1 MKPLHFLGSSLRDLK
16 KFPVEV
22 QEETGFELRNLQ
34 RGQAPSDWKP
44 MSIIGPGAMELRI
57 HVGGEYRVVYV
68 AKFAEAV
75 YVLHIFAKKTPKTAK
90 PDLELAKRRYN
101 QLLKQRNS

>member
-1 MKPLHFLGSSLRDLK
+1 MKLLHFLGSSLRNLK
-16 KFPVEV
+16 KFPVAV
-22 QEETGFELRNLQ
+22 QEETGFELCNIQ
-34 RGQAPSDWKP
+34 KGQSPSDWKP
-44 MSIIGPGAMELRI
+44 MSVIGPGAMELRI

-90 PDLELAKRRYN
+90 PDLELAKHRYN
-101 QLLKQRNS
+101 QLLKQRRS

>member
-16 KFPVEV
+16 KFPMEV
-22 QEETGFELRNLQ
+22 QQETGFELRNIQ
-34 RGQAPSDWKP
+34 KGQPPSDWKP

-57 HVGGEYRVVYV
+57 HIGGEYRVIYV

-75 YVLHIFAKKTPKTAK
+75 YVLHIFTKKTQKTVK
-90 PDLELAKRRYN
+90 QDLELAKRRYN
-101 QLLKQRNS
+101 QLLKQRKS